1 MELPKNQLPNHLS
14 QVHEGEKCNPCHLC
28 SKSFNSEGSLRQ
40 HTTKAHSGSK
50 SYKCQYCQK
59 IYAYSQRLKTHIKS
73 VHLVMKE
80 IGDHQ
85 NKEVEN
91 SRMKEKLS
99 TTTILDDIP
108 LIQKET
114 DVHEGKK

>member
-1 MELPKNQLPNHLS
+1 
-14 QVHEGEKCNPCHLC
+14 
-28 SKSFNSEGSLRQ
+28 
-40 HTTKAHSGSK
+40 
-50 SYKCQYCQK
+50 
-59 IYAYSQRLKTHIKS
+59 
-73 VHLVMKE
+73 MKE